1 MNSHATSALRPTS
14 DVRQRAAV
22 KSSGQSRVQK
32 AGPGA
37 GSKSRV
43 HVKIAVRPRKSVL
56 DRCQS
61 AWYCPAKQQSRQ
73 QGEGTMSGMERATQ
87 RLKWV
92 QRVALALLVVAGVV
106 NYIDR
111 ATLAVANPLIREE
124 LGLSIA
130 DMGYLLSAFLW
141 AYAFAQ
147 LPTGA
152 MVDRL
157 GPRALLTM
165 GLSLWSLAQLL
176 GGLVQNFGQFFGARV
191 LLGVGEA
198 PQFPTGAR
206 VVRDWFNQR
215 DRGLAT
221 GVFNCASSLGT
232 AIAVPLLTYLM
243 LSFGWRTMFVIMGI
257 AGLIVAASW
266 FALYRNPGEVALTAS
281 ENAYRTQGDP
291 PGQRTKVT
299 FGEWKLLFRF
309 KTTWGMIFG
318 YFGCIYLTWIYT
330 AWLPGYLEIERHM
343 SVKYTGWAAAV
354 PFACGVVGGV
364 LGGYI
369 AAIALLG
376 TAVCTVAAAYVSSN
390 ALAIA
395 FISVSLFLVY
405 VTSTCAWAL
414 SSVAVPTNCTASI
427 GAVQNFGGYLGGALA
442 PTVTGLIVQ
451 NTGSF
456 VPALV
461 VGALIGVASAA
472 CYLFIVDQPITET
485 EMDALSYPRGAPAG
499 AQRPG

>member
-1 MNSHATSALRPTS
+1 MRNCTSARHAPFWIGVSAPAT
-14 DVRQRAAV
+14 
-22 KSSGQSRVQK
+22 
-32 AGPGA
+32 
-37 GSKSRV
+37 
-43 HVKIAVRPRKSVL
+43 VL
-56 DRCQS
+56 QNEC
-61 AWYCPAKQQSRQ
+61 KQT
-73 QGEGTMSGMERATQ
+73 GEEIMSGTESATP
-87 RLKWV
+87 RLKSIH
-92 QRVALALLVVAGVV
+92 RVALTLLVVAGVV

-141 AYAFAQ
+141 AYAFSQ

-157 GPRALLTM
+157 GPRLLLSM

-176 GGLVQNFGQFFGARV
+176 GGMVQNFTQFFGARL

-198 PQFPTGAR
+198 PQFPTAAR

-243 LSFGWRTMFVIMGI
+243 LSFGWRVMFVIMGV
-257 AGLIVAASW
+257 AGLIVAAFW
-266 FALYRNPGEVALTAS
+266 FLLYRNPGEVDLTAP

-299 FGEWKLLFRF
+299 FREWKLLFRF
-309 KTTWGMIFG
+309 RTTWGMIFG

-369 AAIALLG
+369 ADILVRRGVEPLRSRRYPAAIALLG

-451 NTGSF
+451 HTGSF

-461 VGALIGVASAA
+461 VGALIGVVSAG
-472 CYLFIVDQPITET
+472 CYLFVVDQPITAAEL
-485 EMDALSYPRGAPAG
+485 DAASDATIGSLGVGAKPE
-499 AQRPG
+499 Q

>member
-1 MNSHATSALRPTS
+1 
-14 DVRQRAAV
+14 
-22 KSSGQSRVQK
+22 
-32 AGPGA
+32 
-37 GSKSRV
+37 
-43 HVKIAVRPRKSVL
+43 
-56 DRCQS
+56 
-61 AWYCPAKQQSRQ
+61 
-73 QGEGTMSGMERATQ
+73 MSGMEHATP
-87 RLKWV
+87 RVKSV
-92 QRVALALLVVAGVV
+92 QRVALTLLVVAGVV

-141 AYAFAQ
+141 AYAFSQ

-157 GPRALLTM
+157 GPRILLTM

-232 AIAVPLLTYLM
+232 AIAAPLLTYLM
-243 LSFGWRTMFVIMGI
+243 LSFGWRVMFVVMGV
-257 AGLIVAASW
+257 AGLIVAALW
-266 FALYRNPGEVALTAS
+266 GVLYRNPDEVALTPQ
-281 ENAYRTQGDP
+281 ENSYRTQGDP

-299 FGEWKLLFRF
+299 FREWKLLFRF
-309 KTTWGMIFG
+309 RTTWGMIFG

-343 SVKYTGWAAAV
+343 SVKYTGWAAAI
-354 PFACGVVGGV
+354 PFAWGVVGGV

-369 AAIALLG
+369 ADILVRRGVEPLRSRRYPAAIALLG
-376 TAVCTVAAAYVSSN
+376 TAICTVAAAYVSSN
-390 ALAIA
+390 ALAIT
-395 FISVSLFLVY
+395 FISISLFLVY
-405 VTSTCAWAL
+405 MTSTCAWAL

-461 VGALIGVASAA
+461 VGSLIGAVSAG
-472 CYLFIVDQPITET
+472 CYLFVVDQPITAAD
-485 EMDALSYPRGAPAG
+485 MDAASDAKIGPLGVSANPE
-499 AQRPG
+499 QKL

>member
-1 MNSHATSALRPTS
+1 MSEALKATPRLKL
-14 DVRQRAAV
+14 VQRAA
-22 KSSGQSRVQK
+22 
-32 AGPGA
+32 
-37 GSKSRV
+37 
-43 HVKIAVRPRKSVL
+43 
-56 DRCQS
+56 
-61 AWYCPAKQQSRQ
+61 
-73 QGEGTMSGMERATQ
+73 
-87 RLKWV
+87 
-92 QRVALALLVVAGVV
+92 LVMLIVAGVI

-111 ATLAVANPLIREE
+111 ATLAVANPLIRQD

-141 AYAFAQ
+141 SYAFAQ

-152 MVDRL
+152 MVDKL
-157 GPRALLTM
+157 GPRLLLTL
-165 GLSLWSLAQLL
+165 GLSLWSFAQVL
-176 GGLVQNFGQFFGARV
+176 GGLVRGFGQFFGARI
-191 LLGVGEA
+191 LLGIGEA
-198 PQFPTGAR
+198 PQFPTCAR

-221 GVFNCASSLGT
+221 GFFNCASSLGT
-232 AIAVPLLTYLM
+232 AIAVPLLTFLM
-243 LSFGWRTMFVIMGI
+243 LALGWRAMFMMMGV
-257 AGLIVAASW
+257 AGLGMAGVW
-266 FALYRNPGEVALTAS
+266 YFVYRNPTELALTAE

-299 FGEWKLLFRF
+299 FREWKLLFRF
-309 KTTWGMIFG
+309 RTTWGMILG

-343 SVKYTGWAAAV
+343 SVKYTGWAAAI
-354 PFACGVVGGV
+354 PFAWGVVGGV

-369 AAIALLG
+369 ADILVRRGVAPVKSRKYPAAIALLG
-376 TAVCTVAAAYVSSN
+376 TAACTVAAAYVSSN

-395 FISVSLFLVY
+395 FISASLFLVY

-427 GAVQNFGGYLGGALA
+427 GAMQNFGGYLGGALA

-451 NTGSF
+451 TTGSF

-472 CYLFIVDQPITET
+472 SYLFIVDQPITAVD
-485 EMDALSYPRGAPAG
+485 MDAASHPGAASLQAG
-499 AQRPG
+499 GD

>member
-1 MNSHATSALRPTS
+1 
-14 DVRQRAAV
+14 
-22 KSSGQSRVQK
+22 
-32 AGPGA
+32 
-37 GSKSRV
+37 
-43 HVKIAVRPRKSVL
+43 
-56 DRCQS
+56 
-61 AWYCPAKQQSRQ
+61 
-73 QGEGTMSGMERATQ
+73 MSGTEQATA
-87 RLKWV
+87 RLKSV

-141 AYAFAQ
+141 AYAFSQ

-157 GPRALLTM
+157 GPRILLTM
-165 GLSLWSLAQLL
+165 GLTLWSLAQLL
-176 GGLVQNFGQFFGARV
+176 GGLVRNFGEFFGARI
-191 LLGVGEA
+191 LLGIGEA

-243 LSFGWRTMFVIMGI
+243 LSFGWRAMFVIMGI
-257 AGLIVAASW
+257 AGLIVSALW
-266 FALYRNPGEVALTAS
+266 YALYRNPGDLALTPQ

-299 FGEWKLLFRF
+299 FREWKLLFRF
-309 KTTWGMIFG
+309 RTTWGMIFG

-369 AAIALLG
+369 ADILVRRGVEPLKSRRYPAAIALLG
-376 TAVCTVAAAYVSSN
+376 TAICTVAAAYVSSN

-395 FISVSLFLVY
+395 FISISLFLVY

-451 NTGSF
+451 HTGSF

-461 VGALIGVASAA
+461 VGSLIGAVSAG
-472 CYLFIVDQPITET
+472 CYLFVVDQPITAAD
-485 EMDALSYPRGAPAG
+485 MDAASAKMGMLGVGANPE
-499 AQRPG
+499 RKL

>member
-1 MNSHATSALRPTS
+1 MLKATP
-14 DVRQRAAV
+14 
-22 KSSGQSRVQK
+22 
-32 AGPGA
+32 
-37 GSKSRV
+37 
-43 HVKIAVRPRKSVL
+43 
-56 DRCQS
+56 
-61 AWYCPAKQQSRQ
+61 
-73 QGEGTMSGMERATQ
+73 
-87 RLKWV
+87 RLKSI
-92 QRVALALLVVAGVV
+92 QYAALAMLVAAGVI

-111 ATLAVANPLIREE
+111 ATLAVANPLIRQD

-141 AYAFAQ
+141 SYAFAQ

-152 MVDRL
+152 MVDKL
-157 GPRALLTM
+157 GPRILLTL

-176 GGLVQNFGQFFGARV
+176 GGLVRGFGEFFGARV
-191 LLGVGEA
+191 LLGIGEA

-206 VVRDWFNQR
+206 VARDWFNQR

-243 LSFGWRTMFVIMGI
+243 LAFGWRAMFMVMGV
-257 AGLIVAASW
+257 AGLVVAAVW
-266 FALYRNPGEVALTAS
+266 YFVYRNPTEVALTRE
-281 ENAYRTQGDP
+281 ENAYRTEGDP

-299 FGEWKLLFRF
+299 FREWKLLFRF
-309 KTTWGMIFG
+309 RTTWGMILG

-343 SVKYTGWAAAV
+343 SVKFTGLAAAI
-354 PFACGVVGGV
+354 PFAWGVVGGV

-369 AAIALLG
+369 ADVLVRRGVEPLKSRRYPAAIALLG
-376 TAVCTVAAAYVSSN
+376 TAACTVAAAYVSSN
-390 ALAIA
+390 TLAIV
-395 FISVSLFLVY
+395 FISASLFLVY

-427 GAVQNFGGYLGGALA
+427 GAMQNFGGYLGGALA

-451 NTGSF
+451 STGSF

-472 CYLFIVDQPITET
+472 SYLFIVDQPITA
-485 EMDALSYPRGAPAG
+485 MDLDALSDPGAARLPAG
-499 AQRPG
+499 GD

>member
-1 MNSHATSALRPTS
+1 MPGIELATP
-14 DVRQRAAV
+14 
-22 KSSGQSRVQK
+22 
-32 AGPGA
+32 
-37 GSKSRV
+37 
-43 HVKIAVRPRKSVL
+43 
-56 DRCQS
+56 
-61 AWYCPAKQQSRQ
+61 
-73 QGEGTMSGMERATQ
+73 
-87 RLKWV
+87 RLKII

-157 GPRALLTM
+157 GPRILLTM

-191 LLGVGEA
+191 LLGIGEA

-232 AIAVPLLTYLM
+232 AIAAPLLTYLM
-243 LSFGWRTMFVIMGI
+243 LSFGWRTMFVIMGV
-257 AGLIVAASW
+257 AGLIVAAAW
-266 FALYRNPGEVALTAS
+266 CLLYRNPDEVALTS
-281 ENAYRTQGDP
+281 GENSYRTQGDP

-299 FGEWKLLFRF
+299 FREWKLLFRF
-309 KTTWGMIFG
+309 RTTWGMVFG

-364 LGGYI
+364 FGGYI
-369 AAIALLG
+369 ADMLVRRGVEPLKSRRYPASIALLG
-376 TAVCTVAAAYVSSN
+376 TAACTVAAAYVSSD

-395 FISVSLFLVY
+395 FISISLFLVY

-451 NTGSF
+451 HTGSF

-461 VGALIGVASAA
+461 VGALIGVVSAGS
-472 CYLFIVDQPITET
+472 YLFVVDQPVTAADLEAQT
-485 EMDALSYPRGAPAG
+485 DTGLGSGGSVRVPRS
-499 AQRPG
+499 

>member
-1 MNSHATSALRPTS
+1 
-14 DVRQRAAV
+14 
-22 KSSGQSRVQK
+22 
-32 AGPGA
+32 
-37 GSKSRV
+37 
-43 HVKIAVRPRKSVL
+43 
-56 DRCQS
+56 
-61 AWYCPAKQQSRQ
+61 
-73 QGEGTMSGMERATQ
+73 MSGMELATP
-87 RLKWV
+87 RLKSI
-92 QRVALALLVVAGVV
+92 QRVALALLVIAGVV

-130 DMGYLLSAFLW
+130 EMGYLLSAFLW
-141 AYAFAQ
+141 AYAFSQ

-157 GPRALLTM
+157 GPRLLLTM

-176 GGLVQNFGQFFGARV
+176 GGLVQNFTQFFGARV
-191 LLGVGEA
+191 LLGLGEA

-243 LSFGWRTMFVIMGI
+243 LSFGWRTMFVIMGV
-257 AGLIVAASW
+257 AGLIVAALW
-266 FALYRNPGEVALTAS
+266 FALYRNPTEIILTAT

-309 KTTWGMIFG
+309 RTTWGMIFG

-369 AAIALLG
+369 ADILVRRGVEPLKSRRYPAAIALLG
-376 TAVCTVAAAYVSSN
+376 TAACTVAAAYVSSN

-461 VGALIGVASAA
+461 VGALIGVVSAG
-472 CYLFIVDQPITET
+472 CYLFIVDQPITAAEL
-485 EMDALSYPRGAPAG
+485 DAASGADVDSLGVG
-499 AQRPG
+499 AKPKQ